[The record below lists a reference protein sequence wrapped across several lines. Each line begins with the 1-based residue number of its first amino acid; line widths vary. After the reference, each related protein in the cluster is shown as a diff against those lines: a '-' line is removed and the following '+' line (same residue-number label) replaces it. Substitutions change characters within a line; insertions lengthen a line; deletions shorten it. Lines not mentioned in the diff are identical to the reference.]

1 MKQIDKIKE
10 IVLGE
15 HHNFLNLLHN
25 ANEITWI
32 EFEEDVKS
40 SMEKMEDINTIDGIL
55 SFMHFEMGYDSKDS
69 ERGLINILASNMF
82 KGL

>member
-55 SFMHFEMGYDSKDS
+55 SFMHFEMGYDCDDTQM
-69 ERGLINILASNMF
+69 GLINILASNMF